1 MITITVNI
9 EYEDGSCTVDVSTQK
24 TNLKRVGGLIETA
37 MAETIM
43 SGIQTGIQNMT
54 DAATE
59 SGIPV
64 ETVDEAVD
72 PFDEDEDDTER
83 YEKEYCDGCGRPS
96 EAITSGLCPMCFEL
110 NGGVI

>member
-1 MITITVNI
+1 MITITVEI

-24 TNLKRVGGLIETA
+24 TNLKRVGGLLETA
-37 MAETIM
+37 MAETII

-54 DAATE
+54 DAANE

-72 PFDEDEDDTER
+72 PFNEENLMDMDWVKTCDE
-83 YEKEYCDGCGRPS
+83 CGSRS
-96 EAITSGLCPMCFEL
+96 EAIEDGLCPMCFEL